1 MTKAQLGGLLWPADI
16 DEGSILFKVKN
27 RPSSHLNSVVA
38 AGPLT
43 QLKASGMIAT
53 RYTCASDFKNWRN
66 MRNLI
71 IGSRNNAFLLRY
83 WPQFTR
89 QWCTQLI
96 LSLCSLSMTLLPAW
110 RR

>member
-16 DEGSILFKVKN
+16 DEGSILSKVKN

-38 AGPLT
+38 A
-43 QLKASGMIAT
+43 QLKASGMTAT
-53 RYTCASDFKNWRN
+53 RYTCAFDFKNWQK
-66 MRNLI
+66 MRHLI
-71 IGSRNNAFLLRY
+71 IGSRNNALLLRY

-89 QWCTQLI
+89 QCCTQLI
-96 LSLCSLSMTLLPAW
+96 LSLLSMMLLPAW